1 MQHVLKHGMHIK
13 FVFHNLEGK
22 TPLEGPRHR
31 WESDIKM
38 DLWKQICEDVNMV
51 MDQWVS

>member
-1 MQHVLKHGMHIK
+1 MQHVLKHGMYTK

-22 TPLEGPRHR
+22 TPLERRRHR

-38 DLWKQICEDVNMV
+38 DL
-51 MDQWVS
+51 